1 MKPQVTTDTSFL
13 VLDAM
18 GVIYEVG
25 DDVGELLVPFIRE
38 KNGHCDISAIE
49 RLYDEAILGRLTAKQ
64 FWIALGLN
72 PKLEDEYLQRY
83 RLSTGAIEFL
93 QRASKHFSSI
103 WCLSNDL
110 SEWSLTLR
118 RRFRLKAYVGGFVVS
133 GDVGCRKPESRIFQ
147 ILLGQVRVQ
156 PTQIIFVDDKKV
168 NLDTAASLG
177 FDTVLFDPRGAA
189 GPVAHRVARNFGDL
203 AKLIL

>member
-1 MKPQVTTDTSFL
+1 MSKNFL

-38 KNGHCDISAIE
+38 KNDGHCDIAHID

-64 FWIALGLN
+64 FWTGLELD
-72 PKLEDEYLQRY
+72 PQLEDEYLQRY
-83 RLSTGAIEFL
+83 RLSPGAIEFL
-93 QRASKHFSSI
+93 EKASDHFSSI

-110 SEWSLTLR
+110 SEWSLKLR
-118 RRFRLKAYVGGFVVS
+118 RCLGLEAYVEGFVVS
-133 GDVGCRKPESRIFQ
+133 GDVGCRKPEPRIFQ
-147 ILLGQVRVQ
+147 ILLDRLRAEPQK
-156 PTQIIFVDDKKV
+156 IIFVDDKKV
-168 NLDTAASLG
+168 NLDAAASLG
-177 FDTVLFDPRGAA
+177 FDTVLFDPSGAA
-189 GPVAHRVARNFGDL
+189 GPVSHRVVRSFGEL

>member
-1 MKPQVTTDTSFL
+1 MATDKSLL

-38 KNGHCDISAIE
+38 KNGHCDISAID

-64 FWIALGLN
+64 FWIALGLD
-72 PKLEDEYLQRY
+72 PQLEDEYLQRY
-83 RLSTGAIEFL
+83 RLSSGAMEFL

-110 SEWSLTLR
+110 SEWSLKLR
-118 RRFRLKAYVGGFVVS
+118 RRFDLEANVGGFVVS
-133 GDVGCRKPESRIFQ
+133 GDVGCRKPESRIFE
-147 ILLGQVRVQ
+147 ILLGQVRAE

-177 FDTVLFDPRGAA
+177 FETVLFDARAIA
-189 GPVAHRVARNFGDL
+189 GPAAHRVARSFDDL
-203 AKLIL
+203 AKLILG